1 MITAYVPGAS
11 GLQRIAL
18 QPGAPI
24 PENAVWL
31 DLLEPSPEEETRV
44 EKALGEEVPT
54 REEMQE
60 IELSSRLY
68 TAGEAAFMTATVL
81 SQTETPEPKSSAVTF
96 ILTRRSLVSLRY
108 TEPRPFTQFANRITR
123 QPGLAGSSE
132 GALAGLLETIIDRLA
147 DILEQV
153 SNELDGLSQSIF
165 AEEAPGT
172 PRPSRRDLRKVIQS
186 LGRNGD
192 LASKVHESVASIS
205 RLVRFFAQATDG
217 WGSKDKEIKGRIKTM
232 NRDLASL
239 SEYATYETHK
249 VNFLLDATL
258 GVLNIEQNNII
269 KIFTVASV
277 AMMPPTLIASIYG
290 MNFDVMPELK
300 WSFGYPLAVLLMVIS
315 AALPFLYFKRKGWL

>member
-1 MITAYVPGAS
+1 MITAYVPGAG
-11 GLQRIAL
+11 GLQRITL

-24 PENAVWL
+24 PENALWL
-31 DLLEPSPEEETRV
+31 DLLEPSLEEETRV

-81 SQTETPEPKSSAVTF
+81 SQTDTPDPKSSAVTF

-108 TEPRPFTQFANRITR
+108 TEPRPFIQFANRITR
-123 QPGLAGSSE
+123 QPGLANTSE

-153 SNELDGLSQSIF
+153 SNELDGLSQAIF
-165 AEEAPGT
+165 AEELPGT

-205 RLVRFFAQATDG
+205 RLVRFFSQAIDG
-217 WGSKDKEIKGRIKTM
+217 WGNKEIKGRIKTM

-239 SEYATYETHK
+239 SEYATYESHK

-290 MNFDVMPELK
+290 MNFDIMPELK